1 MATVTGFPKSKHS
14 HIKAFL
20 YAQNLI
26 LKDQNMSIKTAS
38 AETASG
44 AASGGSR
51 AYLLLLTGVAALGGL
66 LFGYD
71 TAVISG
77 AVGFLQRH
85 FHLSAGLT
93 GWAASSVLVGAMIGA
108 AAGGPLSDRIGRRPV
123 LLLCA
128 VLFAISGVLTA
139 LAASLDQYILM
150 RLLGG
155 IAIGAISVV
164 SPLYIAETAPER
176 VRGQLVS
183 LYQLAIVS
191 GILVV
196 FFVNLLIQRQGT
208 EAWDVAYGWRW
219 MFGSLA
225 LPALLLGGLV
235 LTIPESPRWL
245 IKTGR
250 REEAQAILTRI
261 GGLAEA
267 ERELVAI
274 ERTASAEKS
283 GSLAELLAPGFR
295 RALLIGVSLAVLCQF
310 SGINAIMYYAPEI
323 FKASGAGV
331 GSAFTQTL
339 LVGAVNLLF
348 TFAAIR
354 LIDRVGRRPL
364 LLVGSAVQVLALS
377 GVGLAFGL
385 GLGGVFLLL
394 PILLFIA
401 AFAAGM
407 GPVPWVVISEIFPT
421 RIRGGAMAAATLVLW
436 IADFAVAQTFP
447 LLNAGIGPAWTFGIY
462 AGCSLVGLLF
472 VWKVVVETKGRS
484 LEEIERAWRPDA
496 ASKAL

>member
-1 MATVTGFPKSKHS
+1 M
-14 HIKAFL
+14 
-20 YAQNLI
+20 
-26 LKDQNMSIKTAS
+26 
-38 AETASG
+38 
-44 AASGGSR
+44 
-51 AYLLLLTGVAALGGL
+51 
-66 LFGYD
+66 
-71 TAVISG
+71 
-77 AVGFLQRH
+77 
-85 FHLSAGLT
+85 
-93 GWAASSVLVGAMIGA
+93 
-108 AAGGPLSDRIGRRPV
+108 
-123 LLLCA
+123 
-128 VLFAISGVLTA
+128 
-139 LAASLDQYILM
+139 
-150 RLLGG
+150 
-155 IAIGAISVV
+155 V

-208 EAWDVAYGWRW
+208 EAWNVAYGWRW

-245 IKTGR
+245 MRMGR
-250 REEAQAILTRI
+250 REAAQTILTRI
-261 GGLAEA
+261 GGAAAQRELAE
-267 ERELVAI
+267 I
-274 ERTASAEKS
+274 ERTAAAGEN
-283 GSLAELLAPGFR
+283 GRFAELFAPGFR
-295 RALLIGVSLAVLCQF
+295 GALLIGVSLAVLCQG

-323 FKASGAGV
+323 FKASGAGT

-364 LLVGSAVQVLALS
+364 LLAGSAVQVLALS

-385 GLGGVFLLL
+385 KLGGAFLLL

-421 RIRGGAMAAATLVLW
+421 RIRGAAMAAATLVLW
-436 IADFAVAQTFP
+436 VADFAVAQTFP
-447 LLNAGIGPAWTFGIY
+447 LLNAGIGPARTFGIY
-462 AGCSLVGLLF
+462 AGCSLAGLLF

-484 LEEIERAWRPDA
+484 LEEIERAWRPEA
-496 ASKAL
+496 AFKEV

>member
-1 MATVTGFPKSKHS
+1 
-14 HIKAFL
+14 
-20 YAQNLI
+20 
-26 LKDQNMSIKTAS
+26 MSIKTAS
-38 AETASG
+38 AEAS

-51 AYLLLLTGVAALGGL
+51 AYLFLLTGVAALGGL

-77 AVGFLQRH
+77 AVGFLQKH

-108 AAGGPLSDRIGRRPV
+108 AAGGPLSDRVGRRPV

-128 VLFAISGVLTA
+128 LLFAVSGVLTA
-139 LAASLDQYILM
+139 LAASLDQYVLM

-208 EAWDVAYGWRW
+208 EAWNVAYGWRW

-245 IKTGR
+245 MRMGR
-250 REEAQAILTRI
+250 REAAQTILTRI
-261 GGLAEA
+261 GGAAAQRELAE
-267 ERELVAI
+267 I
-274 ERTASAEKS
+274 ERTAAAGEN
-283 GSLAELLAPGFR
+283 GRFAELFAPGFR
-295 RALLIGVSLAVLCQF
+295 GALLIGVSLAVLCQG

-323 FKASGAGV
+323 FKSSGAGT

-364 LLVGSAVQVLALS
+364 LLAGSAVQVLALS

-385 GLGGVFLLL
+385 KLGGAFLLL

-421 RIRGGAMAAATLVLW
+421 RIRGAAMAAATLVLW
-436 IADFAVAQTFP
+436 VADFAVAQTFP
-447 LLNAGIGPAWTFGIY
+447 LLNAGIGPARTFGIY
-462 AGCSLVGLLF
+462 AGCSLAGLLF

-484 LEEIERAWRPDA
+484 LEEIERAWRPEA
-496 ASKAL
+496 AFKEV